1 MNCADCGIAISH
13 FDIQWA
19 VANYGRTVCR
29 NCGKSYEK
37 YTQKITKKQFMLDR
51 MAEAKEVS

>member
-1 MNCADCGIAISH
+1 MSH